1 MEIPIHMGIITT
13 IKVKVFQ
20 DLAVSEVS
28 VHSLEKRIIN
38 PTLDKAPV
46 VIMLTI
52 FLHKLIKTI
61 QLQLSMQILRQV

>member
-1 MEIPIHMGIITT
+1 LEIPTHMEIITT
-13 IKVKVFQ
+13 IQAKVVQ
-20 DLAVSEVS
+20 DLAVSEAS

-38 PTLDKAPV
+38 PILDKAPV